1 MGLANHTDI
10 ASASIISLIGR
21 IVDCNGLIRLISLV
35 GFGVISFV
43 GLICLIS
50 LIGLSLNGLIG

>member
-1 MGLANHTDI
+1 MGLASYTDI
-10 ASASIISLIGR
+10 ASASIISLVGR
-21 IVDCNGLIRLISLV
+21 TVDRNGLISLISLV

-50 LIGLSLNGLIG
+50 LVGLSLNGLIG